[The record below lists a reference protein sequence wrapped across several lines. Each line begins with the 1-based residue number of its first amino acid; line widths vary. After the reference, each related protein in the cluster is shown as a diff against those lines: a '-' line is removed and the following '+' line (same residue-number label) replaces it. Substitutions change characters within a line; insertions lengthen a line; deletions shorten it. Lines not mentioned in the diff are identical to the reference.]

1 MRCCEVSAQA
11 DGGDLEGQEIS
22 SWKSKVNGE
31 SDRINVLMKRIAKR
45 LRRAKNLVTRKA
57 IGQSSEMLRCVVTV
71 KHYAHKFAASCASL
85 LYNTNSQ
92 VR

>member
-45 LRRAKNLVTRKA
+45 LRRAKPGDPEGHRTILGDA
-57 IGQSSEMLRCVVTV
+57 
-71 KHYAHKFAASCASL
+71 
-85 LYNTNSQ
+85 
-92 VR
+92 